1 MSADIPRPI
10 ISLIS
15 EVFDSYYSH
24 SQLDSIFL
32 HANAPGNIPGG
43 SKKAKIIEWLL
54 RSNNGDGL
62 KTLGKVLE
70 SFMEEVFP
78 DSSGMFFSN
87 SGRCEYAIKNRII
100 INNALGEH
108 GLKYMQGG
116 TVGRVGVASASL
128 TLESMLKSKS
138 IPAIDVEFKRA
149 LDGVEND
156 PPASLTAACAII
168 ESFCKVYLEE
178 NALDKPKDETIKPLW
193 AAVAAHLGFDPRC
206 LEDNDLKKI
215 LSGLSSIVDGIG
227 ALRTHAGSAHGRGV
241 MRYNIQP
248 RHARLAIHAAHT
260 LVLFAL
266 ESWKARAA
274 D

>member
-1 MSADIPRPI
+1 MSAEIPRPI
-10 ISLIS
+10 MSLIA
-15 EVFDSYYSH
+15 EVFEPYYSH
-24 SQLDSIFL
+24 SQINSIFL
-32 HANAPGNIPGG
+32 HANAPGDIPGG
-43 SKKAKIIEWLL
+43 NKKAKIIEWLL
-54 RSNNGDGL
+54 RCNSGDGL
-62 KTLGKVLE
+62 KALGKVLE
-70 SFMEEVFP
+70 NFMEEVFP
-78 DSSGMFFSN
+78 DNSGMFFSN
-87 SGRCEYAIKNRII
+87 SGKDEYALKNRIL
-100 INNALGEH
+100 INNTLGEY
-108 GLKYMQGG
+108 GLVYAQGG
-116 TVGRVGVASASL
+116 VVGRIGVASSSISL
-128 TLESMLKSKS
+128 ECLLKSKN
-138 IPAIDVEFKRA
+138 IPTIEVEFRRA
-149 LDGVEND
+149 LDGVEDD

-178 NALDKPKDETIKPLW
+178 NALDKPKDETVKPLW